1 MPELLQRQPV
11 LQPVEKLPMIDNYQ
25 RVETLPDVMKT
36 WRKFGFVPPTE
47 YRTDYKFKEQK

>member
-11 LQPVEKLPMIDNYQ
+11 LQPVEKLPMIDNCQ
-25 RVETLPDVMKT
+25 RMETLPDVMKT